1 MSKNEKSKMGRPT
14 IFNQEIA
21 NRICE
26 LTAKHTFGQ
35 KRLCEM
41 YPDLPNKDTINEWRF
56 KYTDFSVQYMQAKA
70 AQAQLL
76 AEEVMDIADDAT
88 NDWMETL
95 PDDQKSAGW
104 KVNGEH
110 VQRSKLRIDARKWH
124 ASKLVPKIYGNLGEE
139 QKEHEES
146 LIEKLSKRIKDK

>member
-1 MSKNEKSKMGRPT
+1 MSENEKLPHGRPT

-21 NRICE
+21 DRICE
-26 LTAKHTFGQ
+26 LTARHPFGQ
-35 KRLCEM
+35 KKLCKL
-41 YPDLPNKDTINEWRF
+41 YPELPNPDTINEWRYKF
-56 KYTDFSVQYMQAKA
+56 DSFSVQYMKAKT

-95 PDDQKSAGW
+95 PDDEKPMGW
-104 KVNGEH
+104 KLNGEH